1 MRFAL
6 AFFAI
11 ILFFPAAGS
20 AQNVNITNIYSDST
34 SADVTLYSAGHVD
47 SAVLVMDVTHNGE
60 VIESR
65 TVPVAN
71 FSGELTKVIVWEK
84 KPEFERYVANASL
97 YIDGILIDRKS
108 YPFSHG
114 TAALPRVHLTDIDPD
129 GAGVLMLFR
138 SYTGALADVTVEL
151 ISGADILYSQ
161 SRYGLDI
168 VSPKTLRLDWPI
180 LLEKR
185 NYTARVRLSVQNLRD
200 APSITTYVKSFTADT
215 DVEIVRSDVEVDEV
229 GASVTL
235 RGKSQ
240 VPFDGKVVV
249 KLKGSGEREFS
260 APSDILTIEKEDTV
274 GISWDI
280 PPGTYTATILAVD
293 SGGAVKDR
301 FETMFR
307 TSSPQAVP
315 TATQKVPG
323 ADAAA
328 VFFAVAVAAIKAI
341 RR

>member
-1 MRFAL
+1 ML
-6 AFFAI
+6 
-11 ILFFPAAGS
+11 LLFPAAAS
-20 AQNVNITNIYSDST
+20 AQMVSITNMYSDPF
-34 SADVTLYSAGHVD
+34 SADVSMYSAGQVD
-47 SAVLVMDVTHNGE
+47 SAVLVMEVAHGGE

-65 TVPVAN
+65 TVPITN
-71 FSGELTKVIVWEK
+71 FSGELTKVIIWEK
-84 KPEFERYVANASL
+84 KPEFERYAANASL
-97 YIDGILIDRKS
+97 YIDGVLIDCKS

-114 TAALPRVHLTDIDPD
+114 TAALPRVHLTDLDPD
-129 GAGVLMLFR
+129 SAGVLMLFR

-151 ISGADILYSQ
+151 INGTDIAYSQ
-161 SRYGLDI
+161 SSYGLDI
-168 VSPKTLRLDWPI
+168 VSPKTLRLNWPI

-185 NYTARVRLSVQNLRD
+185 NYTVRIRLSVQNLRD
-200 APSITTYVKSFTADT
+200 APIVTTYVKSFTADT
-215 DVEIVRSDVEVDEV
+215 DVEIVRSDAEVDEV

-249 KLKGSGEREFS
+249 KLGGSVEREFS
-260 APSDILTIEKEDTV
+260 APSDILTIGKEDTV

-280 PPGTYTATILAVD
+280 PPGTYTAAILAVD
-293 SGGAVKDR
+293 SEGAVKDR

-323 ADAAA
+323 ADTIAA
-328 VFFAVAVAAIKAI
+328 FFAVAAAAIMAARKI
-341 RR
+341 KGG